1 MSWSSHK
8 KTNRTSFL
16 KFILPCGNFRG
27 VCILSP
33 CIEYWINFQNIYI
46 YAFTYQKALLYTPFC
61 LFLKSSKVIN
71 VSLTTTLGIQ
81 TSPAILNSEGT
92 GQKVRD
98 SAVFEIAQL
107 RDSENTPGE
116 HSRFEKKLI
125 SRVTDSQ
132 WLDGPGNCQWSM
144 LLFFLRFEIFFL
156 HLSPKSN
163 TIHPALSLWLI
174 STGKFLNVF
183 KTSWIFCFTNNKQ
196 FIANGIGSCQSSDP
210 DFAVFTTW
218 IFLFSTDRIC
228 LVNVDKTTRIRR
240 RCKYS
245 QDCN

>member
-98 SAVFEIAQL
+98 SAVFEIARIRQENI
-107 RDSENTPGE
+107 RDSKKTNFTCD
-116 HSRFEKKLI
+116 RF
-125 SRVTDSQ
+125 
-132 WLDGPGNCQWSM
+132 SM
-144 LLFFLRFEIFFL
+144 IGWAGQLSMINATFLPSVWNFFFTSLTQIKHYPSSSFFVIDIYREV
-156 HLSPKSN
+156 S
-163 TIHPALSLWLI
+163 
-174 STGKFLNVF
+174 
-183 KTSWIFCFTNNKQ
+183 
-196 FIANGIGSCQSSDP
+196 
-210 DFAVFTTW
+210 
-218 IFLFSTDRIC
+218 
-228 LVNVDKTTRIRR
+228 
-240 RCKYS
+240 
-245 QDCN
+245 